1 MVKLLGRARR
11 LDEAFVK
18 VEELSQ
24 AHGFNPNVQ
33 VYTCL
38 IQACAQNRKINKAL
52 ALHETMITEA
62 GCAPDEKFYSVL
74 ARSCLQVGSPEKAAL
89 VIRCAH
95 HLPGHTMTT
104 SRGAPK
110 GVEPKVAEET
120 LAKLQAG
127 GAREREAAAELAS
140 DLHAAG
146 VSAGRPS

>member
-11 LDEAFVK
+11 LDEAFTQ
-18 VEELSQ
+18 VEELSR
-24 AHGFNPNVQ
+24 ANGFNPNVQ

-38 IQACAQNRKINKAL
+38 VQACAQNRKIDRAL

-62 GCAPDEKFYSVL
+62 GCTPDEKFYSAL

-95 HLPGHTMTT
+95 HLPGHTMAT
-104 SRGAPK
+104 SRGAPQ

-127 GAREREAAAELAS
+127 GARDREVAAELAS
-140 DLHAAG
+140 DLHAA
-146 VSAGRPS
+146 